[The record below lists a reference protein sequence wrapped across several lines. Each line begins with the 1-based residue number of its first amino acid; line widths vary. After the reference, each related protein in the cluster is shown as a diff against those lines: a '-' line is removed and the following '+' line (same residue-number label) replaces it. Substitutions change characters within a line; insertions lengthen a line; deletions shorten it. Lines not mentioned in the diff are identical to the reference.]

1 MHQKSLDYEIHP
13 CISSFGP
20 AFGCSNS
27 IQLNLQSLTDGR
39 RHNVDLHGVTW
50 PLTIAVEHVGYET
63 DLSGGY
69 RHGFVG
75 TTNFALKDYRI
86 EYELGPASQEAALLL
101 SVTGIG
107 KQESYSKTAAE

>member
-1 MHQKSLDYEIHP
+1 M
-13 CISSFGP
+13 
-20 AFGCSNS
+20 N
-27 IQLNLQSLTDGR
+27 DGNR
-39 RHNVDLHGVTW
+39 LKVNPHGVTK
-50 PLTIAVEHVGYET
+50 LVTIAVEHVGYET
-63 DLSGGY
+63 DLCGGY

-107 KQESYSKTAAE
+107 K